1 MSDVRYGFY
10 LRPSVAMCRA
20 QTEIHALLRHQYG
33 LEVAGKFMP
42 HATIKGFFAS
52 TVSPAA
58 MIDRLDP
65 VLSNH
70 RAFPVHN
77 SGVRCPY
84 GTYAIVLD
92 VHHQPDGTR
101 NESLQ
106 ALHEAAYAALLPLV
120 DPSCAFTA
128 REGSGE
134 RFRAHLTLAMADIPS
149 AFFDEITR
157 FLLDAEPVGPTD
169 FLAEVVQLFAF
180 TSEDWAGP
188 WWDTLRWEL
197 LHGWRLVPV

>member
-33 LEVAGKFMP
+33 LDVAGKFMP

-52 TVSPAA
+52 TAPPEEMVA
-58 MIDRLDP
+58 RLDP
-65 VLSNH
+65 VLADR

-77 SGVRCPY
+77 GGVCCPY
-84 GTYAIVLD
+84 GTYGIVLD

-106 ALHEAAYAALLPLV
+106 ALHDAAFAALAPLL

-128 REGSGE
+128 REGSVE
-134 RFRAHLTLAMADIPS
+134 RFRAHLRLAMADIPS
-149 AFFDEITR
+149 AFFDEITQ
-157 FLLDAEPVGPTD
+157 FLRDAEPIGPSR
-169 FLAEVVQLFAF
+169 FLAEVVHLFAF
-180 TSEDWAGP
+180 TSDDWGGQ
-188 WWDTLRWEL
+188 WWHTLRWEL
-197 LHGWRLVPV
+197 LHGWRFAPA